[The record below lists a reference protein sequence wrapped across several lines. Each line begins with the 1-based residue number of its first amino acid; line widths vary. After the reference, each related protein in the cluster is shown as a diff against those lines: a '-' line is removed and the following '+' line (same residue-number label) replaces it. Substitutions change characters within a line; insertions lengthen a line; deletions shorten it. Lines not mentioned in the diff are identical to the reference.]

1 MIDKNLV
8 VTSSNI
14 YQIGK
19 NDVRVSASPEYNKSE
34 IIKADKALEI
44 ADSLGLDL
52 VVINPNEKPMIVKI
66 MDYKKFVYN
75 QKKQE
80 KEQAKK
86 NRANVQKIK
95 EVKFHL
101 NIGEND
107 FNYKINH
114 IKEFISDNCKV
125 KVQIFLRGREMEM
138 KSLTKELIDRILNS
152 CLSFAFLSEKIS
164 YTGNTINFAFNKLK

>member
-138 KSLTKELIDRILNS
+138 KSLTKELINRILNS
-152 CLSFAFLSEKIS
+152 CLSFAKKKKKIS

>member
-19 NDVRVSASPEYNKSE
+19 NDVRVSSSPEYNKSE
-34 IIKADKALEI
+34 IIKAEHALDI
-44 ADSLGLDL
+44 ANSLGLDL
-52 VVINPNEKPMIVKI
+52 VVINPNAKPMIVKI

-138 KSLTKELIDRILNS
+138 KGLVKELVDKIINS
-152 CLSFAFLSEKIS
+152 CLTFASLSEKIN
-164 YTGNTINFAFNKLK
+164 YAGNTVNFAFIKLK

>member
-1 MIDKNLV
+1 MIDRNFV

-152 CLSFAFLSEKIS
+152 CLSFASLSETIS

>member
-1 MIDKNLV
+1 
-8 VTSSNI
+8 
-14 YQIGK
+14 
-19 NDVRVSASPEYNKSE
+19 
-34 IIKADKALEI
+34 
-44 ADSLGLDL
+44 
-52 VVINPNEKPMIVKI
+52 

-114 IKEFISDNCKV
+114 IKEFISDNYKV
-125 KVQIFLRGREMEM
+125 KVQIFLRGREMDM

-152 CLSFAFLSEKIS
+152 CLSFASLSEKIS

>member
-66 MDYKKFVYN
+66 IEEHLDLIEEYRKGRNVFDFFVG
-75 QKKQE
+75 QVMKQTRG
-80 KEQAKK
+80 QANPSLTAKI
-86 NRANVQKIK
+86 IK
-95 EVKFHL
+95 E
-101 NIGEND
+101 E
-107 FNYKINH
+107 
-114 IKEFISDNCKV
+114 
-125 KVQIFLRGREMEM
+125 
-138 KSLTKELIDRILNS
+138 IDKR
-152 CLSFAFLSEKIS
+152 
-164 YTGNTINFAFNKLK
+164 